1 MLRDPFGQWGCCC
14 VCCSDQSERHVSDGM
29 DCPWCWEVSSASCSH
44 TSTVVWCST
53 PWTKPAFQFVHS
65 AGISCLHP
73 AAPAHIENHTCHQSD
88 KHRLILKVL
97 SFFNRYRRLWSLLK
111 TTSVL
116 FDQSSFLSMCALS
129 YLYFSTTSASVPLT
143 LTGERGGT
151 LLSDRANKSLS

>member
-1 MLRDPFGQWGCCC
+1 MGWIAHDAEKFLQHPALTPLLQSDAPLPELNQPF
-14 VCCSDQSERHVSDGM
+14 SLFILLA
-29 DCPWCWEVSSASCSH
+29 SAAC
-44 TSTVVWCST
+44 T
-53 PWTKPAFQFVHS
+53 
-65 AGISCLHP
+65 SCLHP